1 MHAHNTKQQTTEQLI
16 NKNLVHKRLLLSYSV
31 MASLLFFSLP
41 SVAATL
47 HEVEYGETLS
57 SIARQYDISIDDL
70 VRANGIQRT
79 ATIKPTQ
86 LLNIPTDTQTSDR
99 ASNFIATNRFANQT
113 NTSTNNREYTGNVD
127 SYVIKSGDNL
137 SMLANRYG
145 VSVAQLANLNRIS
158 PQTIIV
164 AGQKLVVPTTP
175 INTNPTSNRT
185 SQTRTSQTRTSRHV
199 PQTGSYQGNHQ
210 VQHKVQLGETL
221 SGLAARYKIPLTTL
235 ASANNVPTDY
245 MLINGQILTIPGVS
259 KVITKPT
266 AVQANSTINAP
277 KTHTVIPGEGLI
289 GISNKYKVNLSELAR
304 INGIGIYDHVQV
316 GQVLKLPSNAM
327 PIDSLD
333 NSATY

>member
-1 MHAHNTKQQTTEQLI
+1 MHAHNTKQQTTERLI

-99 ASNFIATNRFANQT
+99 TSNFIATNRFANQT

-185 SQTRTSQTRTSRHV
+185 SQTRTSQTSTSRHV

-221 SGLAARYKIPLTTL
+221 SGLAARYKIPLITL

-327 PIDSLD
+327 PIDSLN

>member
-1 MHAHNTKQQTTEQLI
+1 MHAHNTEQQTTERLI
-16 NKNLVHKRLLLSYSV
+16 NKNIVHKRLLLLYSV
-31 MASLLFFSLP
+31 MASLLFVSLP

-86 LLNIPTDTQTSDR
+86 LLNIPTGTQTSDR
-99 ASNFIATNRFANQT
+99 TSNFIATNRFANQT

-175 INTNPTSNRT
+175 VNTNPTSNRT
-185 SQTRTSQTRTSRHV
+185 SQTRTSQTSTSRHV
-199 PQTGSYQGNHQ
+199 PQTGSHQGNHQ

-304 INGIGIYDHVQV
+304 INGIGIYDHVQ
-316 GQVLKLPSNAM
+316 KLPSNAM
-327 PIDSLD
+327 PIDSLN

>member
-1 MHAHNTKQQTTEQLI
+1 MCAHNTEQQTTERLI

-31 MASLLFFSLP
+31 MASLLFVSLP

-86 LLNIPTDTQTSDR
+86 LLNIPTGTQTSDR

-175 INTNPTSNRT
+175 VNTNPTSNRT
-185 SQTRTSQTRTSRHV
+185 SQTRTSQNSTLRHV

-221 SGLAARYKIPLTTL
+221 SGLAARYKIPLTAL

>member
-1 MHAHNTKQQTTEQLI
+1 MHAHNTKQQTTERLI

-31 MASLLFFSLP
+31 MASLLFVSLP

-86 LLNIPTDTQTSDR
+86 LLNIPTGTQTSDR

-175 INTNPTSNRT
+175 VNTNPTSNRT
-185 SQTRTSQTRTSRHV
+185 SQTRTSQNSTLRHV
-199 PQTGSYQGNHQ
+199 PQTGSHQ

-221 SGLAARYKIPLTTL
+221 SGLAARYKIPLTAL

-327 PIDSLD
+327 PIDSLN

>member
-1 MHAHNTKQQTTEQLI
+1 MHAHNTKQQTTERLI

-31 MASLLFFSLP
+31 MASLLFVSLP

-86 LLNIPTDTQTSDR
+86 LLNIPTGTQTSDR

-113 NTSTNNREYTGNVD
+113 NTSANNREYTGNVD

-175 INTNPTSNRT
+175 VNTNPTSNRT
-185 SQTRTSQTRTSRHV
+185 SQTRTSQNTTLRHV
-199 PQTGSYQGNHQ
+199 PQTGSHQGNHQ

-221 SGLAARYKIPLTTL
+221 SGLAARYKIPLTAL

-277 KTHTVIPGEGLI
+277 KTHTVILGEGLI

>member
-1 MHAHNTKQQTTEQLI
+1 MYAHNTKQQTTEQLI

-175 INTNPTSNRT
+175 INTNLTSNRT
-185 SQTRTSQTRTSRHV
+185 SQTRTSQTSISRHV

-221 SGLAARYKIPLTTL
+221 SGLATRYKIPLTTL

-277 KTHTVIPGEGLI
+277 KTHTVKPGEGLI

>member
-1 MHAHNTKQQTTEQLI
+1 MCAHNTEQQTTERLI

-31 MASLLFFSLP
+31 MASLLFVSLP

-175 INTNPTSNRT
+175 VNTNPTSNRT
-185 SQTRTSQTRTSRHV
+185 SQPRTAQTSTSRHV

-221 SGLAARYKIPLTTL
+221 SGLAARYKIPLTAL

-266 AVQANSTINAP
+266 TVQANSTINAP

>member
-1 MHAHNTKQQTTEQLI
+1 MCAHNTEQQTTERLI
-16 NKNLVHKRLLLSYSV
+16 NKNLVHKRLFLLYSV

-113 NTSTNNREYTGNVD
+113 NTSANNREYTGNVD

-175 INTNPTSNRT
+175 VNTNPTSNRT
-185 SQTRTSQTRTSRHV
+185 SQTRTSQTSTSRHV

-221 SGLAARYKIPLTTL
+221 SGLAARYKIPLTAL

>member
-1 MHAHNTKQQTTEQLI
+1 MYAHNTKQQTTEQLI

-175 INTNPTSNRT
+175 INTNLTSNRT
-185 SQTRTSQTRTSRHV
+185 SQTSISRHV

-221 SGLAARYKIPLTTL
+221 SGLATRYKIPLTTL

-277 KTHTVIPGEGLI
+277 KTHTVKPGEGLI

>member
-1 MHAHNTKQQTTEQLI
+1 MHAHNTKQQTTERLI
-16 NKNLVHKRLLLSYSV
+16 NKNLVHKRLLLLYSV

-185 SQTRTSQTRTSRHV
+185 SQTRTSQTSTSRHV

>member
-1 MHAHNTKQQTTEQLI
+1 MYAHNTKQQTTEQLI

-175 INTNPTSNRT
+175 INTNLTSNRT
-185 SQTRTSQTRTSRHV
+185 SQTRTSQTSTSRHV

-221 SGLAARYKIPLTTL
+221 SGLAARYKIPLTAL

-327 PIDSLD
+327 PIDSLN

>member
-1 MHAHNTKQQTTEQLI
+1 MCAHNTEQQTTERLI

-31 MASLLFFSLP
+31 MASLLFVSLP

-99 ASNFIATNRFANQT
+99 TSNFIATNRFANQT

-185 SQTRTSQTRTSRHV
+185 SQTKTSQTSTSRHV

-266 AVQANSTINAP
+266 AVQANSIINAP
-277 KTHTVIPGEGLI
+277 KTHTVKSGEGLI

>member
-1 MHAHNTKQQTTEQLI
+1 MHAHNTKQQTTERLI

-185 SQTRTSQTRTSRHV
+185 SQTRTSQTSTSRHV

-221 SGLAARYKIPLTTL
+221 SGLAARYKIPLTAL

-266 AVQANSTINAP
+266 TVQANSTINAP

-327 PIDSLD
+327 PIDSLN